1 MTAAKV
7 HAGTLEALSQKGAI
21 LVSLERRAGRPRQA
35 IVVLDDAKIPHA
47 YLNECRHVPVPLDGG
62 TGHVLD
68 HTKRFLVCG
77 THGALYERKSGLCVT
92 GPCRGARL
100 FALTVTV
107 EGDLLYV
114 DDPL

>member
-1 MTAAKV
+1 MRV
-7 HAGTLEALSQKGAI
+7 RAGTLDALSREGA
-21 LVSLERRAGRPRQA
+21 LVVSLERREGRPRQA
-35 IVVLDDAKIPHA
+35 IVVLDDAKTPRA

-68 HTKRFLVCG
+68 HTPRFLVCG
-77 THGALYERKSGLCVT
+77 THGALYERKSGLCVS
-92 GPCRGARL
+92 GPCRGAHL
-100 FALTVTV
+100 FALRVTL